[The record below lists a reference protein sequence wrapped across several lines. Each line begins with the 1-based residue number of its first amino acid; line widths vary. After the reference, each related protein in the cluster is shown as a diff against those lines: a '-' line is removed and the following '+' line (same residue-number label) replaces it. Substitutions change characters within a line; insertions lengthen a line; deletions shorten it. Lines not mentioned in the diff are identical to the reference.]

1 MPQDEPPKRAPKGGA
16 AQDKPKGALRARGR
30 NRVATLL
37 DAAAAVFVEKGFDL
51 ATMTEI
57 AERANSSIGSLY
69 QFFPSKEVLADTL
82 RKKFGV
88 VLCES
93 ISNLRADSSGR
104 AACELADILFEID
117 LNVLRAHPS
126 FAVLAVTRGRSN
138 PELRARLVD
147 ELLAL
152 FALYAPNIPAT
163 ELREIAIVTRQ
174 LLRASIEMVVE
185 GGGEDTAGLNEMRSV
200 LRLYLQSR
208 LGTGRTDVGANRVL
222 PQMLN

>member
-1 MPQDEPPKRAPKGGA
+1 
-16 AQDKPKGALRARGR
+16 
-30 NRVATLL
+30 
-37 DAAAAVFVEKGFDL
+37 
-51 ATMTEI
+51 
-57 AERANSSIGSLY
+57 
-69 QFFPSKEVLADTL
+69 
-82 RKKFGV
+82 
-88 VLCES
+88 
-93 ISNLRADSSGR
+93 
-104 AACELADILFEID
+104 
-117 LNVLRAHPS
+117 
-126 FAVLAVTRGRSN
+126 
-138 PELRARLVD
+138 LVD